1 MQLATVYAND
11 LQSGQDTVQGNCLP
25 DSGLNDIAVRG
36 NIAAGRSSTRN
47 SHRGG

>member
-1 MQLATVYAND
+1 MYAND
-11 LQSGQDTVQGNCLP
+11 LESGQDTIQGYCLS